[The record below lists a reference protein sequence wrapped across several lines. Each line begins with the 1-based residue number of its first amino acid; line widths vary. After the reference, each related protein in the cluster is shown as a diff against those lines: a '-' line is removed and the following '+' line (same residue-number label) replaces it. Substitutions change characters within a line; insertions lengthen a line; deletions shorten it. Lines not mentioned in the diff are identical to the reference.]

1 MKKWINFNFEEFESK
16 NDGIIIKKKFK
27 ILLAVFILVSIFLV
41 NLKTI
46 EILSIADGKIIP
58 QGRIKYVQHLEGGIV
73 EEILIKEG
81 EKVESNQP
89 LVILSKKRAS
99 SEFEEINTRL
109 KSLDLSI
116 LRVEAEKSSLNNIKL
131 NSQQENLYDQD
142 SISFENELLRSRQA
156 SISSERKSKKSN
168 ILKATN
174 SLKNLN
180 KRLKI
185 VEEQEEISEK
195 LLEAEATNR
204 LRHLEILRELSDVK
218 LKIDEQQSIIDLS
231 KFELEKVNLNYNEQL
246 NNELSDLIKQKAE
259 LNQRIQKYSDSLN
272 RTILKSPVSGVIKLI
287 SVNSKGAIIAPGV
300 TVVEIV
306 PKNEKLIVE
315 AKLPLSEIGYVTEGL
330 EAKVRLNTPEGSRYR
345 PLSGK
350 VQFVGADRIS
360 IKNEE
365 EEGYYLVKVETL
377 QNSFNKKDENYKLYS
392 GVPVSVGIVIGKR
405 SFLDYFLSPFKSQ
418 VSFALSER

>member
-1 MKKWINFNFEEFESK
+1 MKKWTNFDIEKIESSADK
-16 NDGIIIKKKFK
+16 IIVKKKFK
-27 ILLAVFILVSIFLV
+27 ILLAMFIIVTFFLV

-73 EEILIKEG
+73 EEILVKEG
-81 EKVESNQP
+81 EKVDLNQP
-89 LVILSKKRAS
+89 LVILSKERAS

-116 LRVEAEKSSLNNIKL
+116 LRVEAEKTSLENIEL
-131 NSQQENLYDQD
+131 NEQSKSLYDQS
-142 SISFENELLRSRQA
+142 SIDFENELLNSRQA
-156 SISSERKSKKSN
+156 SINSERKSKKSN
-168 ILKATN
+168 ILKAT
-174 SLKNLN
+174 KNLEN
-180 KRLKI
+180 LEKRLKI

-195 LLEAEATNR
+195 LLKAEATNR

-231 KFELEKVNLNYNEQL
+231 RYELEKVNSNYNEQL
-246 NNELSDLIKQKAE
+246 NKELSDFIKQKAE

-272 RTILKSPVSGVIKLI
+272 RTILKSPVSGIIKFI

-315 AKLPLSEIGYVTEGL
+315 AKLPLSEIGYVKSGL
-330 EAKVRLNTPEGSRYR
+330 NAKIRLNTPEGSRYK

-360 IKNEE
+360 TKNE

-377 QNSFNKKDENYKLYS
+377 QNSFNKKNENFKLYS
-392 GVPVSVGIVIGKR
+392 GVPVTVGIVIGKR

>member
-1 MKKWINFNFEEFESK
+1 MKKWTNFDIEKIESSADK
-16 NDGIIIKKKFK
+16 IIVKKKFK
-27 ILLAVFILVSIFLV
+27 ILLAMFIIVTFFLV

-73 EEILIKEG
+73 EEILVKEG
-81 EKVESNQP
+81 EKVDLNQP
-89 LVILSKKRAS
+89 LVILSKERAS

-116 LRVEAEKSSLNNIKL
+116 LRVEAEKTSLENIEL
-131 NSQQENLYDQD
+131 NEQSKSLYDQS
-142 SISFENELLRSRQA
+142 SIDFENELLNSRQA
-156 SISSERKSKKSN
+156 SINSERKSKKSN
-168 ILKATN
+168 ILKAT
-174 SLKNLN
+174 KNLEN
-180 KRLKI
+180 LEKRLKI

-195 LLEAEATNR
+195 LLKAEATNR

-231 KFELEKVNLNYNEQL
+231 RYELEKVNSNYNEQL
-246 NNELSDLIKQKAE
+246 NKELSDFIKQKAE

-272 RTILKSPVSGVIKLI
+272 RTILKSPVSGIIKFI

-315 AKLPLSEIGYVTEGL
+315 AKLPLSEIGYVKSGL
-330 EAKVRLNTPEGSRYR
+330 NAKIRLNTPEGSRYR

-360 IKNEE
+360 TKNE

-377 QNSFNKKDENYKLYS
+377 QNSFNKKNENFKLYS
-392 GVPVSVGIVIGKR
+392 GVPVTVGIVIGKR

>member
-1 MKKWINFNFEEFESK
+1 MKKWTNFDIEKIESSADK
-16 NDGIIIKKKFK
+16 IIVKKKFK
-27 ILLAVFILVSIFLV
+27 ILLAMFIIVTFFLV

-73 EEILIKEG
+73 EEILVKEG
-81 EKVESNQP
+81 EKVDLNEP
-89 LVILSKKRAS
+89 LVILSKERAS

-116 LRVEAEKSSLNNIKL
+116 LRVEAEKTSLENIEL
-131 NSQQENLYDQD
+131 NEQSKSLYDQS
-142 SISFENELLRSRQA
+142 SIDFENELLNSRQA
-156 SISSERKSKKSN
+156 SINSERKSKKSN
-168 ILKATN
+168 ILKAT
-174 SLKNLN
+174 KNLEN
-180 KRLKI
+180 LEKRLKI

-195 LLEAEATNR
+195 LLKAEATNR

-231 KFELEKVNLNYNEQL
+231 RYELEKVNSNYNEQL
-246 NNELSDLIKQKAE
+246 NKELSDFIKQKAE

-272 RTILKSPVSGVIKLI
+272 RTILKSPVSGIIKFI

-315 AKLPLSEIGYVTEGL
+315 AKLPLSEIGYVKSGL
-330 EAKVRLNTPEGSRYR
+330 NAKIRLNTPEGSRYR

-360 IKNEE
+360 TKNE

-377 QNSFNKKDENYKLYS
+377 QNSFNKKNENFKLYS
-392 GVPVSVGIVIGKR
+392 GVPVTVGIVIGKR

>member
-16 NDGIIIKKKFK
+16 NDGIIIKNKFK

-116 LRVEAEKSSLNNIKL
+116 LRVEAEKSSLNSIKL
-131 NSQQENLYDQD
+131 NSQQQNLYDKD

-231 KFELEKVNLNYNEQL
+231 KFELEKVNSNYNEQL